1 MELFNGINFNLEH
14 HGARLQTSKKK
25 KKSFQTKFHANLLQF
40 YFCCTIF
47 QEAIKEQN
55 LGI

>member
-1 MELFNGINFNLEH
+1 MELFNSTNFNLEH
-14 HGARLQTSKKK
+14 HGAMLQTYKKNN
-25 KKSFQTKFHANLLQF
+25 FQTKFHADLLEF
-40 YFCCTIF
+40 YSWCTIF

>member
-1 MELFNGINFNLEH
+1 MELFNATNFNLEH
-14 HGARLQTSKKK
+14 HGARLQTSKKNN
-25 KKSFQTKFHANLLQF
+25 FQTKFHADLLEF
-40 YFCCTIF
+40 YSWCTIF